1 MSIASKLKFSFS
13 IYSQEKTV
21 LRQKKI
27 LHMYSK
33 KHNSFQ
39 SKIMYNSYKDIFLI
53 YKGFSL
59 VERKLL
65 N

>member
-13 IYSQEKTV
+13 LYSQEKKV

-53 YKGFSL
+53 YKGISL
-59 VERKLL
+59 VKRKLL